1 MALSLNNYIYVVQ
14 KVGEPMELSSDY
26 RPETCSTLGLDCG
39 TCVHAAAASVAK
51 VCHGLE
57 THGVQQIFF
66 QLYPSPG
73 CHPMADIFAMAYQ
86 ESLKSQKPRLA
97 FATAAA

>member
-1 MALSLNNYIYVVQ
+1 
-14 KVGEPMELSSDY
+14 MELSSDY